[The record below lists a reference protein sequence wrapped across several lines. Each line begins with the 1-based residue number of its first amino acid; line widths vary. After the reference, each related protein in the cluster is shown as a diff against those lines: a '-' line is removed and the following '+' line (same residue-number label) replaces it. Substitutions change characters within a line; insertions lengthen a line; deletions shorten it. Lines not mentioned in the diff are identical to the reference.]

1 MQAFAPAPPI
11 MAVPKTLMRPAQT
24 FSAQNPFQ
32 TVLQRRLVAHLKRE
46 GAAPLAPKMPKTQRF
61 SKTEPQAGVNQPTGS
76 GISRRAHQS
85 RGRLPNDWRLPPE
98 RFPEISAAL
107 LQAGFPP
114 ERLQAL
120 LADPQVQEQ
129 GLSLADVRRAWQE
142 ALATA
147 SSTSPMAAGA
157 QPQQISKVLPG
168 EPLTPALASLLEL
181 IKQSP
186 GGVLPVPASRQ
197 PEIVAL
203 LSEAGLSPAQVEAL
217 LGSPRVQEHGLT
229 AEVIQAAW
237 MRATQSFQG
246 EGKPASQSEI
256 MWQVTDRADY
266 QRVWERLRLPTE
278 ALPDLRLALQ
288 QMGASPEALAGL
300 EEQVTPQGV
309 PVGQVWQI
317 IKQCLKDGQAAITQD
332 AAAPSGRQAPLSP
345 PPSGQEVE
353 QWRQLLLQTG
363 FTPEV
368 VDGLLGM
375 QSPGS
380 AGELRAR
387 LAALAPSTAF
397 PKTQEAPNHLYLPES
412 LRLRSLWWEN
422 RTGAEAG
429 LGEREENQTDLSH
442 FGKSWSPQTLAAE
455 NQEGFASWLTPLAA
469 SSSAPG
475 EVLGG
480 SGLGQ
485 LNPEVRQAFWSQLE
499 AGILGNLKPGEN
511 RLNLVLDPP
520 HLGQIELTLNLKGD
534 SLAITAMITRPEVAH
549 LAGAGVEQLVQ
560 ALSQHG
566 LVLSQFQV
574 HVQKGWPHGAGLLT
588 AGEKMAAK
596 KEHGSG
602 GGEPT
607 RRRRAP
613 GVDRFV

>member
-1 MQAFAPAPPI
+1 
-11 MAVPKTLMRPAQT
+11 
-24 FSAQNPFQ
+24 
-32 TVLQRRLVAHLKRE
+32 
-46 GAAPLAPKMPKTQRF
+46 MPKTQRF
-61 SKTEPQAGVNQPTGS
+61 SRTEPQAGVNQPTER

-114 ERLQAL
+114 EGLQAL

-129 GLSLADVRRAWQE
+129 GLSLADLRRAWQE

-147 SSTSPMAAGA
+147 SSTSPMAGA

-168 EPLTPALASLLEL
+168 EPLPPALASLVDL

-197 PEIVAL
+197 PEIAAL
-203 LSEAGLSPAQVEAL
+203 LSEAGFSPAQAEAL

-229 AEVIQAAW
+229 AHMIQAAW
-237 MRATQSFQG
+237 NRATQNFPEKG
-246 EGKPASQSEI
+246 ETASQPET
-256 MWQVTDRADY
+256 MWQVTSRADY
-266 QRVWERLRLPTE
+266 QRLWERLCLPTK
-278 ALPDLRLALQ
+278 ALPDVRLALQ
-288 QMGASPEALAGL
+288 QLGASPEALAGL
-300 EEQVTPQGV
+300 EEQVTPQGI
-309 PVGQVWQI
+309 PIGQVWQI

-332 AAAPSGRQAPLSP
+332 AATLSGRQAALSP

-363 FTPEV
+363 FSPDV

-375 QSPGS
+375 QSPDS

-387 LAALAPSTAF
+387 LAALAPPTET
-397 PKTQEAPNHLYLPES
+397 PKTQEAPKPLYLPES

-422 RTGAEAG
+422 RTGSEAG
-429 LGEREENQTDLSH
+429 LGERQENQTDLSH
-442 FGKSWSPQTLAAE
+442 FGTSWSPPTLAAE
-455 NQEGFASWLTPLAA
+455 NQEAFASWLAPLAA

-480 SGLGQ
+480 SGLGP
-485 LNPEVRQAFWSQLE
+485 LSPEVRQAFWSQLE
-499 AGILGNLKPGEN
+499 AGILGNLKPGES
-511 RLNLVLDPP
+511 RLNLMLNPP
-520 HLGQIELTLNLKGD
+520 YLGQIELRLNLKGD

-549 LAGAGVEQLVQ
+549 LASAGVEQLVQ
-560 ALSQHG
+560 ALSQHS
-566 LVLSQFQV
+566 LMLSQFQV
-574 HVQKGWPHGAGLLT
+574 HVQEGWPHATNLLT
-588 AGEKMAAK
+588 AAQKTAGK
-596 KEHGSG
+596 KEQESG
-602 GGEPT
+602 GGEST
-607 RRRRAP
+607 RRPRAR